1 MLDKKS
7 TLNNI
12 FCTIALFIA
21 SIGSAFASTQA
32 LVSEKQCDACHGANG
47 VSGHTDIPT
56 IAGIPEFNL
65 SDQMLRYLEGRPA
78 NTVQHVSGDISQ
90 SGNMATIVR
99 SLTEEEIEQLAAYYA
114 DMEFV
119 RAKQPFDQALA
130 NQGKAIH
137 LKSCESCHAD
147 GGSDPL
153 DEASILAGQQKGYLI
168 TTLTQFHQGKRSAD
182 KKMDKAIKALSQEER
197 QALVEYYASFQ

>member
-12 FCTIALFIA
+12 FCTIALVIA

-78 NTVQHVSGDISQ
+78 NTVQHVSGDIRQ
-90 SGNMATIVR
+90 SGDMATIVR
-99 SLTEEEIEQLAAYYA
+99 SLTEDEIEQLAAYYA

-153 DEASILAGQQKGYLI
+153 DEASILAGHPKGYLTSI
-168 TTLTQFHQGKRSAD
+168 TKRLFVNHLNAISSRQTLSR
-182 KKMDKAIKALSQEER
+182 QENG
-197 QALVEYYASFQ
+197 